1 MEIILGSNSPRRI
14 EILKRYGLEFSLDSP
29 KLESENMTGLY
40 PEVVAMALAFEKGQ
54 DVLKRK
60 RNGLIMSFDTIV
72 VYREEIMGKP
82 KDEKDAFE
90 TLKKLSGNTH
100 QVITGI
106 CLTTGYK
113 KILDYEITQVKFKE
127 IDDKMILKYIST
139 GEPMDKAG
147 SYGIQGIGEIFVE
160 EVKGSYSNVVGLPI
174 SKLDHM
180 LRKEFDIDIL

>member
-1 MEIILGSNSPRRI
+1 
-14 EILKRYGLEFSLDSP
+14 
-29 KLESENMTGLY
+29 
-40 PEVVAMALAFEKGQ
+40 
-54 DVLKRK
+54 
-60 RNGLIMSFDTIV
+60 
-72 VYREEIMGKP
+72 MG
-82 KDEKDAFE
+82 FE

-127 IDDKMILKYIST
+127 IDDKRILKYIST